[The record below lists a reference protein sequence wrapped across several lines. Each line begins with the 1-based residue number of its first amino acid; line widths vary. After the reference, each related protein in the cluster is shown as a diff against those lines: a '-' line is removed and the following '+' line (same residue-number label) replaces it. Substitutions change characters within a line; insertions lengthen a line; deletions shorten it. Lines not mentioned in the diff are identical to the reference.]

1 MPKAHH
7 NSTLKTPHSTL
18 KSIPLLS
25 AEEAVNL
32 AIPEKFIQDLVDR
45 SDIVDV
51 VSGYVR
57 LSKRS
62 GANMFGLCPFHSEKT
77 PSFSVS
83 PDKQIYHCFG
93 CGKGG
98 GVISFIMEIENLSYP
113 EAIAFLA
120 KRAGMQMPE
129 ETDSAEG
136 RKRARMLSL
145 NKEAAR
151 WFYAN
156 LSRPEGGSA
165 VQYIQRRGISPAM
178 VKNFGLGAAPDT
190 WESLRSAMHEK
201 GFTDNEL
208 FDAGLVKRGK
218 NGSFYDAF
226 RNRLMFPVIDVRGN
240 VIGFSGRILGDGE
253 PKYLNSPETLTFNK
267 SRNLF
272 AMNLAK
278 KSKSGYIIL
287 SEGNIDV
294 VSLHQAG
301 FDSAV
306 ASLGTSL
313 TPEQARLIS
322 RYKSEVII
330 AYDNDGAGLK
340 ASQRAIGILEKLDI
354 KVRVLRMSGA
364 KDPDEFIKTK
374 GPEAFRKLLEGSENQ
389 MDYRLRAIR
398 DKYDLN
404 VTEQKSD
411 YLREAVELLAR
422 MPDEVRRQ
430 VYAMDLAKEL
440 GLPPD
445 VIVNDV
451 ERRRKRLV
459 NASFKQT
466 QKEQMRPEK
475 LMQPASRELKYD
487 DPASAAAE
495 EGLIRLLY
503 LEPALIS
510 TPGLPPAEDFS
521 APGLGRIYGIL
532 RKRIEQGQSVST
544 DLLAGDLSGDEMG
557 LLVAIVQ
564 KPEKLSRSRQS
575 VTDYINKINERKQ
588 LRDGGTDLMA
598 LRDQLKKKKG
608 YEG

>member
-1 MPKAHH
+1 MDSRHAG
-7 NSTLKTPHSTL
+7 LR
-18 KSIPLLS
+18 IPLRKRG
-25 AEEAVNL
+25 EGL
-32 AIPEKFIQDLVDR
+32 AIPEKYIQDLVDR

-62 GANMFGLCPFHSEKT
+62 GANLFGLCPFHSEKT

-98 GVISFIMEIENLSYP
+98 GVIGFIMEIENLSYP
-113 EAIAFLA
+113 EAVAFLA
-120 KRAGMQMPE
+120 RRAGMPMPE

-136 RKRARMLSL
+136 RRRARMLSL

-151 WFYAN
+151 WFYAQ
-156 LSRPEGGSA
+156 LSRPAGA
-165 VQYIQRRGISPAM
+165 AAAAYIRQRGISPAM
-178 VKNFGLGAAPDT
+178 AKNFGLGAAPDS
-190 WESLRSAMHEK
+190 WDGLRDAMREK
-201 GFTDNEL
+201 GYSEEEL
-208 FDAGLVKRGK
+208 FSAGLVKRGRQ
-218 NGSFYDAF
+218 GGFYDAF

-272 AMNLAK
+272 ALNLAK

-313 TPEQARLIS
+313 TPEQARLLS
-322 RYKSEVII
+322 RYTNEVII

-364 KDPDEFIKTK
+364 KDPDEFIRAR

-398 DKYDLN
+398 EKYDLT

-411 YLREAVELLAR
+411 YLKEAVALLAKL
-422 MPDEVRRQ
+422 PDEVRRQ
-430 VYAMDLAKEL
+430 VYAMDLAREL
-440 GLPPD
+440 GLPSD
-445 VIVNDV
+445 VVVGDV
-451 ERRRKRLV
+451 ERLRRRVV
-459 NASFKQT
+459 NSAYRET
-466 QKEQMRPEK
+466 QKQQAQPEK
-475 LMQPASRELKYD
+475 LLQPAARTLRYD

-503 LEPALIS
+503 LEPALIG
-510 TPGLPPAEDFS
+510 TPGLPPPEDFS
-521 APGLGRIYGIL
+521 APALGKIYGAL
-532 RKRIEQGQSVST
+532 CRRIRRGEGVST
-544 DLLAGDLSGDEMG
+544 DLLAGELSGDELG
-557 LLVAIVQ
+557 LLVSVLQ
-564 KPEKLSRSRQS
+564 KPELLSRSRQS
-575 VTDYINKINERKQ
+575 IADYIAKIQERKET
-588 LRDGGTDLMA
+588 RAGDTDLMA
-598 LRDQLKKKKG
+598 LREKLKKKKG

>member
-1 MPKAHH
+1 MP
-7 NSTLKTPHSTL
+7 
-18 KSIPLLS
+18 
-25 AEEAVNL
+25 
-32 AIPEKFIQDLVDR
+32 IPEKFIQDLVDR

-57 LSKRS
+57 LSRRS
-62 GANMFGLCPFHSEKT
+62 GANLFGLCPFHSEKT
-77 PSFSVS
+77 PSFSVR
-83 PDKQIYHCFG
+83 PDRQTFHCFG

-113 EAIAFLA
+113 EAVEFLA

-129 ETDSAEG
+129 EVDSAEG

-145 NKEAAR
+145 NKDAAR
-151 WFYAN
+151 WFYAQ
-156 LSRPEGGSA
+156 LSAPAGRAA
-165 VQYIQRRGISPAM
+165 VAYIQKRGISPAM
-178 VKNFGLGAAPDT
+178 VKNFGLGAAPDS
-190 WESLRSAMHEK
+190 WDSLRDAMLQK
-201 GFTDNEL
+201 GYTENEL
-208 FDAGLVKRGK
+208 FDAGLVKRGRQ
-218 NGSFYDAF
+218 GGFYDAF

-253 PKYLNSPETLTFNK
+253 PKYLNSPETLVFNK

-272 AMNLAK
+272 ALNLAK

-322 RYKSEVII
+322 RYTGEVII
-330 AYDNDGAGLK
+330 AYDGDGAGLK

-354 KVRVLRMSGA
+354 KVRVLRLTGA
-364 KDPDEFIKTK
+364 KDPDEFIKLK

-389 MDYRLRAIR
+389 MDYRLRSIR
-398 DKYDLN
+398 EKYDLT

-411 YLREAVELLAR
+411 YLREAVDLLAR
-422 MPDEVRRQ
+422 LPDEVRRQ
-430 VYAMDLAKEL
+430 VYAMDLAHEL

-451 ERRRKRLV
+451 ERRRKRIV
-459 NASFKQT
+459 NGAFRETQRQQT
-466 QKEQMRPEK
+466 RPEK
-475 LMQPASRELKYD
+475 LFQPASRELRYD

-495 EGLIRLLY
+495 EGIVRLLY
-503 LEPALIS
+503 LEPALINAQN
-510 TPGLPPAEDFS
+510 LPPPEDFT
-521 APGLGRIYGIL
+521 APALGKIYAVLSRRI
-532 RKRIEQGQSVST
+532 RAGQSVGT
-544 DLLAGDLSGDEMG
+544 DHLAGELTGDELG
-557 LLVAIVQ
+557 LLVSILQ
-564 KPEKLSRSRQS
+564 KPEILSRSRQS
-575 VTDYINKINERKQ
+575 MADYIDKIAERKA
-588 LRDGGTDLMA
+588 RRGGDTDLLA
-598 LRDQLKKKKG
+598 LQSELKKKKG